1 LRALLLITFF
11 TLTLF
16 AKLSDYDIKHAV
28 VKIYTTSKKSSYR
41 KPWLSTT
48 ERSSGSGAYIGKN
61 LILTNA
67 HVVSDATYLEVQKY
81 GSVRR
86 YVAKVVA
93 VSHQLD
99 LALLTVKKSD
109 FFKDIKALKIGDL
122 PFSEEK
128 ILVYGYPMGGKTLS
142 VTSGVVS
149 RIEHQTYVH
158 SNEKFLSLQVDAA
171 INPGNS
177 GGPAISKGK
186 IVGVVMQGI
195 TMSQNIGYLVPTVM
209 IKHFLKDWKDGKID
223 GVPSLHILTSKLED
237 PASKEYY
244 GLKESQ
250 SGIIV
255 NQVMPLGNSYGIL
268 KENDIILSID
278 GVKIEDDATV
288 MFRKDEYTSA
298 KYIVDMHQF
307 GESVTLKVLRNK
319 RLKELK
325 VPLTHKNSDV
335 WLVKS
340 YQYDKDPSYF
350 IYGGYIFSPLV
361 ENLISSDKHKNCRFI
376 NLLQKFA
383 TKKKREQVVLLG
395 VLPDESNR
403 GNQNLY
409 NYLPIKLNGKEIV
422 DFKHFYKEIVEAKD
436 GFLTLV
442 DKNNQK
448 LIIKVKRALQ
458 SQKRI
463 LKTYNIQYD
472 SSEDLREVKGK
483 SRDF

>member
-1 LRALLLITFF
+1 MRLLII
-11 TLTLF
+11 LTLLTVSVF
-16 AKLSDYDIKHAV
+16 AQMSDYDIKHAV
-28 VKIYTTSKKSSYR
+28 VKIYTTSKKASYR

-67 HVVSDATYLEVQKY
+67 HVVSNGTYLEVQKY
-81 GSVRR
+81 GSARR

-99 LALLTVKKSD
+99 LALITVENRD
-109 FFKDIKALKIGDL
+109 FFKGIKALEIGDL
-122 PFSEEK
+122 PYSEEK

-209 IKHFLKDWKDGKID
+209 VKHFLKDWEDGKID
-223 GVPSLHILTSKLED
+223 GVPSLGILTAKLED
-237 PASKEYY
+237 PASKEYF
-244 GLKESQ
+244 GLAKSQ

-255 NQVMPLGNSYGIL
+255 NKIMPLGNSYGYL
-268 KENDIILSID
+268 KEDDIILAID
-278 GVKIEDDATV
+278 GVKIEDDGTI

-298 KYIVDMHQF
+298 KYLTDLHQF
-307 GESVTLKVLRNK
+307 GESVTLKVLRKK
-319 RLKELK
+319 RVIELK
-325 VPLTHKNSDV
+325 IPLKHPNSDL
-335 WLVKS
+335 WLVKN
-340 YQYDKDPSYF
+340 YQYDKDPTYF

-361 ENLISSDKHKNCRFI
+361 ENLISNDKRKNCRFI

-383 TKKKREQVVLLG
+383 TKKKRDQVVLLG
-395 VLPDESNR
+395 VLPDRSNR

-409 NYLPIKLNGKEIV
+409 NYLPIKLNGKDIHN
-422 DFKHFYKEIVEAKD
+422 FKEFYKRMMDVKS
-436 GFLTLV
+436 GFITLV
-442 DKNNQK
+442 DSDNHK
-448 LIIKVKRALQ
+448 LIIKVQSALN

-463 LKTYNIQYD
+463 LATYNIQYD
-472 SSEDLREVKGK
+472 KSADLRELTEKK
-483 SRDF
+483 

>member
-1 LRALLLITFF
+1 MRLLILIAFF
-11 TLTLF
+11 TASLF
-16 AKLSDYDIKHAV
+16 AQLSDYDIKHAV
-28 VKIYTTSKKSSYR
+28 VKIYTSSKDASYR

-67 HVVSDATYLEVQKY
+67 HVVSNSTYLEVQKY
-81 GSVRR
+81 GSARR

-99 LALLTVKKSD
+99 LALITVENSS
-109 FFKDIKALKIGDL
+109 FFQDIKALEIGDL

-149 RIEHQTYVH
+149 RIEHQSYVH
-158 SNEKFLSLQVDAA
+158 SNEKFLSIQVDAA

-195 TMSQNIGYLVPTVM
+195 TMSQSIGYLVPTVM
-209 IKHFLKDWKDGKID
+209 IKHFLKDWEDGKID
-223 GVPSLHILTSKLED
+223 GVPSLHILSSKLED
-237 PASKEYY
+237 SASKEFY

-255 NQVMPLGNSYGIL
+255 NKVMPLGNSHGYL
-268 KENDIILSID
+268 KEDDIILAID

-288 MFRKDEYTSA
+288 MFRQDEYTSA
-298 KYIVDMHQF
+298 KYLTDLHQF
-307 GESVTLKVLRNK
+307 GESVTLTILRNK
-319 RLKELK
+319 KQLEVK
-325 VPLTHKNSDV
+325 VPLKHKNSEV

-340 YQYDKDPSYF
+340 YQYDRDPSYF

-361 ENLISSDKHKNCRFI
+361 ENLISSGKHKNCQFI

-383 TKKKREQVVLLG
+383 TKKKQEQVVLLG
-395 VLPDESNR
+395 VLPDRSNR

-409 NYLPIKLNGKEIV
+409 NYLPVKLNGKEIV
-422 DFKHFYKEIVEAKD
+422 DFKDFYTRIMAMKD
-436 GFLTLV
+436 GFIRLV
-442 DKNNQK
+442 DAQNQK
-448 LIIKVKRALQ
+448 VIIKVSKAKE

-463 LKTYNIQYD
+463 LKIYNIQYD
-472 SSEDLREVKGK
+472 KSADLRALEEKVQ
-483 SRDF
+483 